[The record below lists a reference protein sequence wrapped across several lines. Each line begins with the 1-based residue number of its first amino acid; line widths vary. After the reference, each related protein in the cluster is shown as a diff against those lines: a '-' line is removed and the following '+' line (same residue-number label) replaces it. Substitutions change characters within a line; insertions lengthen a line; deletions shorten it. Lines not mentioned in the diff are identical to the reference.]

1 MCEWQEVFRYLSVR
15 TDAMHTCPMP
25 PREFEHHHI
34 TVPKTARYAVMGS
47 FDADLREVWIVC
59 HGHGQLAARFLSRF
73 VSLERSDRLF
83 IAPEALSRFYLTNT
97 PNGVHRPDSPIGAT
111 WMTREDRDAEIRDQ
125 ITYLD
130 MVHDEVFR
138 RIERNAV
145 RLWVLGFSQGVST
158 VIRWVAAGSVT
169 ADRVVLWAGMIP
181 PELDAGR
188 ARALWARAPVTMVV
202 GSTDEF
208 ATPKVVAA
216 QEAKLRELGV
226 EFDSIRFEGG
236 HDLSDSA
243 LLDLASRHV

>member
-1 MCEWQEVFRYLSVR
+1 
-15 TDAMHTCPMP
+15 
-25 PREFEHHHI
+25 
-34 TVPKTARYAVMGS
+34 MGS
-47 FDADLREVWIVC
+47 FDADLKEVWIVC

-73 VSLERSDRLF
+73 VPLERHDRLF

-111 WMTREDRDAEIRDQ
+111 WMTREDREAEIEDQ
-125 ITYLD
+125 IAYLD
-130 MVHDEVFR
+130 LVHDEIFSQV
-138 RIERNAV
+138 ERDRV
-145 RLWVLGFSQGVST
+145 RLWVLGFSQGVAT
-158 VIRWVAAGSVT
+158 VVRWLARARAS

-181 PELDAGR
+181 PELDAAR

-226 EFDSIRFEGG
+226 AFTSIGFEGG
-236 HDLSDSA
+236 HDLSDAA
-243 LLDLASRHV
+243 LMELTSGDG

>member
-1 MCEWQEVFRYLSVR
+1 
-15 TDAMHTCPMP
+15 MP
-25 PREFEHHHI
+25 PRKFEHHHI
-34 TVPKTARYAVMGS
+34 TVPKTARYALMGS
-47 FDADLREVWIVC
+47 FDADLKEVWIVC

-73 VSLERSDRLF
+73 VPLERADRLF

-111 WMTREDRDAEIRDQ
+111 WMTREDREAEIEDQ

-130 MVHDEVFR
+130 LVYDEIFR
-138 RIERNAV
+138 RVERDRV

-158 VIRWVAAGSVT
+158 VIRWLTRGKVS

-181 PELDAGR
+181 PELEPGP
-188 ARALWARAPVTMVV
+188 ARALCARAPVIMVV

-243 LLDLASRHV
+243 LLELASRDV